1 MSKYINYFLY
11 SIIKNHNC
19 QIEYFVD
26 YIHILEPKE
35 NNSNLGYDELLA
47 KLNEL
52 QESNILENNSSK
64 LANFKLNKNLKEDEL
79 TFSSSSLNLI
89 SCFLDFIGYNYL
101 IPNFNHETYS
111 YIFVLFD
118 FYIYAGI
125 NMFISS
131 GVIENIEYGTIMIK
145 NEHYDQIEVLS
156 EEAQY
161 YGKYLN
167 LRKFLFNTT
176 KKISEKIF
184 SKVNLNLKSLL
195 PKLSSDIYVD
205 STNLYSCLIEKIV
218 FYESCITLYKFIK
231 RIFSLSLQKKYQTQM
246 NFYKILLEEL
256 KGFIY
261 YPILPNILNLKSYL
275 SILTNQNWNLAEH
288 EATTSFN
295 DASEFV
301 YSIIDEVFE
310 KYNNLT
316 LLSSDSLTKISKL
329 RFFHIILVYL
339 IDELSYAI
347 SEIPICSSVG
357 RSVLLKDMKYLK
369 TNFEDIIKDKKQI
382 QSDLLFNQII
392 SYINAWYYDEKDLA
406 LYMKKNH
413 IQLKLITGI
422 LTSGLSFSKL
432 PNENKRLIKNKI
444 KDIAI
449 EEIYRINEQLVK

>member
-19 QIEYFVD
+19 QIEYFLD
-26 YIHILEPKE
+26 YINILEPKE
-35 NNSNLGYDELLA
+35 HNSGLGYDELLA

-52 QESNILENNSSK
+52 QESNVLENSTAK
-64 LANFKLNKNLKEDEL
+64 LENFKLNKNLTEENL
-79 TFSSSSLNLI
+79 TFSSSSLNII
-89 SCFLDFIGYNYL
+89 SCFLDFIGYNDI
-101 IPNFNHETYS
+101 IPNFNNETYS
-111 YIFVLFD
+111 YVFVLFD

-145 NEHYDQIEVLS
+145 NEYYEQIEVLS

-176 KKISEKIF
+176 KKINEKIF
-184 SKVNLNLKSLL
+184 SNINLNLNSIL
-195 PKLSSDIYVD
+195 PKLSSDIYID
-205 STNLYSCLIEKIV
+205 SGNLYSCLIEKIV

-231 RIFSLSLQKKYQTQM
+231 RIFPNFLQKKYQTQM
-246 NFYKILLEEL
+246 SFYKTLLQEL
-256 KGFIY
+256 KEFIY

-275 SILTNQNWNLAEH
+275 STLTNQNWNLAEH

-316 LLSSDSLTKISKL
+316 VLSSDSLTQISKI

-347 SEIPICSSVG
+347 SEIPTCSSVG

-369 TNFEDIIKDKKQI
+369 SNFEDIIKNKKQI
-382 QSDLLFNQII
+382 KIDLLFNQII
-392 SYINAWYYDEKDLA
+392 SYINAWYYDEKDLS

-413 IQLKLITGI
+413 VQLKLITGI
-422 LTSGLSFSKL
+422 LASGLSFSKL
-432 PNENKRLIKNKI
+432 PNENKKLIKKKI
-444 KDIAI
+444 KNIAI